1 MASSS
6 STSSS
11 ELSPHERFR
20 PRRVPIAA
28 IAFLALV
35 VLVELTV
42 ARHREWFADQAA
54 WQWET
59 KRALMAEGGLD
70 GEVAIFGTSVLF
82 HGLDPTVTNRD
93 APGVRVVNLA
103 LNGMMLQ
110 HETQL
115 LRERIS
121 AGKSPSVA
129 VVEFRQVIVERES
142 WFRGPYY
149 RSWASWSDFL
159 ESRFYYWNLP
169 LSFGFAQN
177 RLLPSFRYREA
188 LDNWIFES
196 MREVGPASHTRARN
210 QATRAEMRDR
220 AGMVSAFK
228 DQSQANYQGT
238 QGRRTWAVNA
248 AGERWLR
255 RIPERGR
262 PSSDPDRSAASAG
275 AALPAGDA
283 WSRRLPGAIYGIRG
297 GSSARISR
305 A

>member
-1 MASSS
+1 
-6 STSSS
+6 
-11 ELSPHERFR
+11 
-20 PRRVPIAA
+20 
-28 IAFLALV
+28 
-35 VLVELTV
+35 
-42 ARHREWFADQAA
+42 
-54 WQWET
+54 
-59 KRALMAEGGLD
+59 
-70 GEVAIFGTSVLF
+70 
-82 HGLDPTVTNRD
+82 
-93 APGVRVVNLA
+93 
-103 LNGMMLQ
+103 MLQ

-255 RIPERGR
+255 EFLNVAALHRDRRSFCCFRRRRLTSWRRLEPTASGRNSRHTWRLFGANIPRLTSS
-262 PSSDPDRSAASAG
+262 PSSPRAMVSRT
-275 AALPAGDA
+275 LPTT
-283 WSRRLPGAIYGIRG
+283 ST
-297 GSSARISR
+297 
-305 A
+305 